1 MDGGSYG
8 QKKGGAVV
16 KAPKPV
22 LSKVIGSQVTK
33 TKKQRDTAGE

>member
-1 MDGGSYG
+1 MDEDSRE
-8 QKKGGAVV
+8 KNKVAATE

-33 TKKQRDTAGE
+33 TKKQRDIAGE